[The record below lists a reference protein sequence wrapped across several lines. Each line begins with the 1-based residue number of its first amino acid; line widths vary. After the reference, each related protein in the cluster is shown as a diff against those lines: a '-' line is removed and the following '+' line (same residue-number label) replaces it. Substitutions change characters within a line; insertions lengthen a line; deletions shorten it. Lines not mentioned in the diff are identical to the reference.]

1 MLRRSARAAL
11 EAVPALAI
19 LFAFVR
25 LGRGGFSTLSTLGWE
40 EAAAVSGLLVALAL
54 SAYSR
59 LRRSSLGAPQRF
71 RADLELGGALVATT
85 YAVVAVAG
93 PPLYP
98 LVYLLIACLVSFLPR
113 SSGFTLVGV
122 AMVFDALLT
131 FGAPGA
137 RASTFLSHGTFL
149 VL

>member
-1 MLRRSARAAL
+1 MLRRSARAAF
-11 EAVPALAI
+11 ASIPALAV

-25 LGRGGFSTLSTLGWE
+25 LGRGGFSSLTSLGWE
-40 EAAAVSGLLVALAL
+40 EGAAVSGLLLALAP
-54 SAYSR
+54 SAAGR

-93 PPLYP
+93 DPVYP
-98 LVYLLIACLVSFLPR
+98 LVYLLVACLVSFLPR

-122 AMVFDALLT
+122 ALVFDALL
-131 FGAPGA
+131 
-137 RASTFLSHGTFL
+137 
-149 VL
+149 